1 MTLAATLRRL
11 RYRHSRPGGPAT
23 LARGWPQAEPPASPP
38 LPLTPYYVMPADITA
53 TLARFSL
60 TPADLLTAA
69 PKAAQVGRYRG
80 TAAGWIPAG
89 GPRPAAEAARLIT
102 LWQRIDPAAT
112 LRARPL

>member
-1 MTLAATLRRL
+1 
-11 RYRHSRPGGPAT
+11 
-23 LARGWPQAEPPASPP
+23 
-38 LPLTPYYVMPADITA
+38 MPSDITA

-112 LRARPL
+112 LRAPPL

>member
-1 MTLAATLRRL
+1 
-11 RYRHSRPGGPAT
+11 
-23 LARGWPQAEPPASPP
+23 
-38 LPLTPYYVMPADITA
+38 MPSDITA

-60 TPADLLTAA
+60 TTADLLTAA

>member
-1 MTLAATLRRL
+1 
-11 RYRHSRPGGPAT
+11 
-23 LARGWPQAEPPASPP
+23 
-38 LPLTPYYVMPADITA
+38 MPSDITA

-80 TAAGWIPAG
+80 TVAGWIPAG

-112 LRARPL
+112 LRVRFL

>member
-1 MTLAATLRRL
+1 
-11 RYRHSRPGGPAT
+11 
-23 LARGWPQAEPPASPP
+23 
-38 LPLTPYYVMPADITA
+38 MPSDITA

-102 LWQRIDPAAT
+102 LWQRIDPAAPDT
-112 LRARPL
+112 CGILPMTTDRLARFLA